1 MDGREALQTAPARVA
16 RGMPLPDVSV
26 PDAGPAPYV
35 LASRHPNGATS
46 IATLPR
52 ISTGAGSYF
61 PLADISIEIADATA
75 PIGIFGRY
83 RSLTLKLSA
92 EPGSCRIFAQD
103 LAGDK
108 AADITDRVKCEGK
121 TITLCGKL
129 IKQVGL
135 SAAAPGDLSEPALVL
150 VIKK

>member
-26 PDAGPAPYV
+26 PDAGPAPFV

-61 PLADISIEIADATA
+61 PLADISIEIADAAA

-83 RSLTLKLSA
+83 RSLTLNLTEETGK
-92 EPGSCRIFAQD
+92 CRIWAQD
-103 LAGDK
+103 LAADK
-108 AADITDRVKCEGK
+108 AADITDKVKCEGR
-121 TITLCGKL
+121 TITLSGGL
-129 IKQVGL
+129 VKQLGL
-135 SAAAPGDLSEPALVL
+135 SAATPADLSEPALVL

>member
-1 MDGREALQTAPARVA
+1 
-16 RGMPLPDVSV
+16 MPLPDVSV

-83 RSLTLKLSA
+83 NSLTLKLSA

-108 AADITDRVKCEGK
+108 ATDVTDRVKCEGK